1 MLSQALE
8 WLKLGGPAM
17 LVLVLMSIAA
27 MTLTIVKVWE
37 FFEHRYGDERFVE
50 PLLAAWRA
58 GSAEAQIAALRT
70 HPSPLAQLMIEAVDG
85 LRRYGPS
92 EALREQIAQ
101 QAADRLA
108 SARTLLRPLE
118 VIGQLAP
125 LVGLLG
131 TVLGM
136 IEAFQRLQAAG
147 DRVDPAI
154 LSGGIWEALLTT
166 AAGLIVAIPTIAV
179 LNWLERRV
187 ERLHQAMES
196 ALTRLFARP
205 QAELDAARKPGA

>member
-58 GSAEAQIAALRT
+58 GSAEAQVAALRT

-166 AAGLIVAIPTIAV
+166 AAGMVVALVALVCLSILESLAERQSARAERAVNTIMA
-179 LNWLERRV
+179 
-187 ERLHQAMES
+187 
-196 ALTRLFARP
+196 
-205 QAELDAARKPGA
+205 GA

>member
-1 MLSQALE
+1 MSLQAFE
-8 WLKLGGPAM
+8 WLRLGGPAM
-17 LVLVLMSIAA
+17 LVLGLMSVAA
-27 MTLTIVKVWE
+27 LTISIVKVWE
-37 FFEHRYGDERFVE
+37 FFEQRFGDERFVQ
-50 PLLAAWRA
+50 PLLAAWRQGRA
-58 GSAEAQIAALRT
+58 ESALGALRT
-70 HPSPLAQLMIEAVDG
+70 HPSPLAQVMVAAIDG
-85 LRRYGPS
+85 VQAEGLS
-92 EALREQIAQ
+92 EALRERSAQ
-101 QAADRLA
+101 MASDRLA
-108 SARTLLRPLE
+108 AARALLRPLE

-166 AAGLIVAIPTIAV
+166 AAGLVVAIPTIAV

-196 ALTRLFARP
+196 ALTGVFAAPRQP
-205 QAELDAARKPGA
+205 APRGG